1 LRACNAESQKEKL
14 RLQDVVQ
21 ALTARQPKP
30 DDHHKDEVD
39 MLKSK
44 FVQLE
49 KQQSFNADG
58 KMNAQGNHPREQI
71 EGLEDENNRLRK
83 ELQSFDLEFFEQLED
98 LKFNYSEAKKKLTVL

>member
-1 LRACNAESQKEKL
+1 
-14 RLQDVVQ
+14 VQ

-30 DDHHKDEVD
+30 DNHYKDEVD
-39 MLKSK
+39 MLKTK
-44 FVQLE
+44 FAQLE

-58 KMNAQGNHPREQI
+58 KMNAQGNPREQI